1 MMQRRGFR
9 PTWTPLFRQSRATAP
24 DNDVPVRSCV
34 APAGI
39 DGENH
44 ARREED
50 VPDAQHPNRPHGDP
64 DKIGDCIT
72 EEEKTD
78 HDHLGGSLG
87 LAGGVGG
94 QDGAVAEGELPQPGD
109 EEIARDQK
117 DGGPRRDVM
126 RPGQTDERRGDEHLV
141 GQRIHEAAEVGLA
154 GQPAG
159 EDAVEVVAEDREPE
173 GHDGHGGAPRHAA
186 LAGYDKD
193 AREKEAQDGELIG
206 ESHGQRGK
214 MAKGEPLDKAA
225 ALAERLSFAVVDRK
239 QKGERWF
246 RRGRFPD
253 HPKRYF
259 ERSFDCPVEYPTN
272 LEIWPAGEPRKKL

>member
-1 MMQRRGFR
+1 MC
-9 PTWTPLFRQSRATAP
+9 P
-24 DNDVPVRSCV
+24 CV

-50 VPDAQHPNRPHGDP
+50 VPDAQHPDRPHVDP
-64 DKIGDCIT
+64 DKIGDSIT

-78 HDHLGGSLG
+78 HDHLGGRLG

-117 DGGPRRDVM
+117 DRGPRRDVM
-126 RPGQTDERRGDEHLV
+126 RPSQTDERRGDEHFV
-141 GQRIHEAAEVGLA
+141 GQRIHEATKVGLA
-154 GQPAG
+154 GQAAG
-159 EDAVEVVAEDREPE
+159 EDAVEVVAEDRKPE
-173 GHDGHGGAPRHAA
+173 GRNGHGGAPRHAA

-193 AREKEAQDGELIG
+193 GREKETQNGKLIG
-206 ESHGQRGK
+206 KGHGEQGK

-225 ALAERLSFAVVDRK
+225 AFVERLSFAVLGRK
-239 QKGERWF
+239 QKGESRF
-246 RRGRFPD
+246 RRARFRTSREDILNVRLIAWSNALRTWRSGPQGSLEKNFRIFS
-253 HPKRYF
+253 KR
-259 ERSFDCPVEYPTN
+259 RLT
-272 LEIWPAGEPRKKL
+272 LL